1 MKEEWKLI
9 PESDGKY
16 LVSNLGRVKPVR
28 TSQTPLKPYI
38 GKNNGYPTVKIY
50 GKNKIYRRTVHRL
63 VALAFIPNPENKKTV
78 NHKDGVRTNNVITN
92 LEWATYSENKLHSFR
107 ELGLKGSALGKFGA
121 DNPKSKAVLQ
131 FTKDGVF
138 IREYGGQSEAARIVG
153 GSQGQI
159 SDACTGRAHTAYGFI
174 WKFK

>member
-1 MKEEWKLI
+1 MKEEWKPI

-16 LVSNLGRVKPVR
+16 LVSNFGRVKPIR
-28 TSQTPLKPYI
+28 TNQTPLKPYL
-38 GKNNGYPTVKIY
+38 GKDNYLRVKIY
-50 GKNKIYRRTVHRL
+50 GKNKTYRRTVHRL

-92 LEWATYSENKLHSFR
+92 LEWATHSENKLHSFR
-107 ELGLKGSALGKFGA
+107 ELGLKGSNFGKFGA
-121 DNPKSKAVLQ
+121 DNPKSKGVLQ
-131 FTKDGVF
+131 FTKDGKFV
-138 IREYGGQSEAARIVG
+138 REYGGQAEAARIIG